1 MTTTQII
8 LLILGIVILII
19 SFFVIDRNEE
29 LDNELTL
36 DFPSKQMTE
45 DELLA
50 LKHQIQFIT
59 EEEVTR
65 SMEET
70 KEILSKMSNETI
82 MSVHEYSEQVLAK
95 IEKNHEEVVFLY
107 SMLATK
113 EEDYKKLYSKM
124 ESVKG
129 ESSLPNSDTKKRVYT
144 ETSENVNQGD
154 SMIELETLESMKTAI
169 DSMKDLTTEDAP
181 QYKTEAI
188 LKLYN
193 QNYSVLDIS
202 KKLGIGQGEVQLVIG
217 VYGKSRG

>member
-29 LDNELTL
+29 LENELTL
-36 DFPSKQMTE
+36 DFPSKQMTD

-50 LKHQIQFIT
+50 LKHQIQFTT
-59 EEEVTR
+59 EEEITKR
-65 SMEET
+65 IEDT

-107 SMLATK
+107 SMLAAK
-113 EEDYKKLYSKM
+113 EEDYKKLYSKI
-124 ESVKG
+124 ESVKS
-129 ESSLPNSDTKKRVYT
+129 ESSIPTMDVKKREYT
-144 ETSENVNQGD
+144 ETSDKVNQVE
-154 SMIELETLESMKTAI
+154 SMIEIETLETMETAV
-169 DSMKDLTTEDAP
+169 DSMNEVTTEDSP
-181 QYKTEAI
+181 QYKKEAI

-217 VYGKSRG
+217 VYGKTRG